1 MAIKLKK
8 RTKIRPTIQSESVPQ
23 KTKKLL
29 KKRENKAFKCL
40 FADYTCREDY
50 ENAGIKELGSMDA
63 KEPLDDKMLQSML
76 SDDNIIAEDKLDGT
90 RCLLHF
96 VD

>member
-1 MAIKLKK
+1 MAIKLRKSNNK
-8 RTKIRPTIQSESVPQ
+8 RPTIQSEPVPQ

-40 FADYTCREDY
+40 FTDYTCREDY

-76 SDDNIIAEDKLDGT
+76 SDDNIITEEKINEK
-90 RCLLHF
+90 RCKFHI
-96 VD
+96 